1 MRASSVR
8 AEPRNLEPQL
18 GLETQPRLDPTAERL
33 VRKSA
38 AAPGIHREY
47 QGQAKRPA
55 HPSNRLVTQLNERW
69 SVADDPLQWILQRRK
84 GSPRNKNSGW
94 RGRSFCR
101 TKDALLR
108 CIREHCCSP
117 DQGQLRSIREYNGVD
132 KVALQQVRALPDWHP
147 DCDRQNDHTN
157 LDVLGTDEAHS
168 GVQGIWRL
176 RCWRIAIRKSSLC
189 SLLV

>member
-69 SVADDPLQWILQRRK
+69 SVADDPLQWILQR
-84 GSPRNKNSGW
+84 
-94 RGRSFCR
+94 
-101 TKDALLR
+101 ALLLAGSR
-108 CIREHCCSP
+108 PAKE
-117 DQGQLRSIREYNGVD
+117 
-132 KVALQQVRALPDWHP
+132 
-147 DCDRQNDHTN
+147 
-157 LDVLGTDEAHS
+157 HS
-168 GVQGIWRL
+168 GVQRRRQSCAAAGARPPRL
-176 RCWRIAIRKSSLC
+176 APRL
-189 SLLV
+189 